1 MCWFGKGK
9 GTIIEEIGAGIKI
22 AKWENQEVLISWKLV
37 AVNEKVTNIE
47 QIIIKKFIET
57 ESSYINAIG
66 R

>member
-1 MCWFGKGK
+1 MCWFGEGK
-9 GTIIEEIGAGIKI
+9 GTTIEEIRAGIKI
-22 AKWENQEVLISWKLV
+22 AEWENQEILNLLKLV